1 MYKGAEVRN
10 FDIRLRECELNN
22 ATHRSHDNELM
33 NTNDYVFG
41 SQPRCRFAFVLNVCP
56 VQVHSSVRF
65 ELKFV
70 FIFTSK
76 FVYVTFT
83 PYSARNCQIR
93 ADP

>member
-1 MYKGAEVRN
+1 MLTFG
-10 FDIRLRECELNN
+10 L
-22 ATHRSHDNELM
+22 T
-33 NTNDYVFG
+33 FG
-41 SQPRCRFAFVLNVCP
+41 SRPRYRFAFVLNVCP

-65 ELKFV
+65 VPKFV

-76 FVYVTFT
+76 FVHVTFT